1 MSSLKLE
8 ENLYCFVSS
17 VEEIEKGKFLNYV
30 LHTTTQVGNIDFKFW
45 DLKKKDLFPSAR
57 EYLKVRITDLEQAAA
72 ELKTYKT
79 LSLDST
85 SKNKP
90 YFCEFSIVEESS
102 VPPEIRKVINRD
114 RTEQVAYA
122 LSLLNDESYWN
133 DKRIYNFLIEFVNNN
148 LDKFKTVPAA
158 IGHHHNYKGG
168 LFIHSSEVFSNSYA
182 IVNSFCNK
190 KFYESQV
197 DSDSLYLSSW
207 LHDAGKMEIYY
218 LENNV
223 PKMDFEKENLIG
235 HSTIS
240 NLMFV
245 EAAKKYGLNS
255 DFIYKVSHN
264 ILSHHRR
271 KEWGAVVEPETT
283 EAHIL
288 CDSDLISS
296 RISN

>member
-1 MSSLKLE
+1 MKTIKLE
-8 ENLYCFVSS
+8 ETLYCFVTS
-17 VEEIEKGKFLNYV
+17 VEEVEKGKFLNYV
-30 LHTTTQVGNIDFKFW
+30 LHTSTQVGNIDFKFW
-45 DLKKKDLFPSAR
+45 DLKKKDLFPTPR
-57 EYLKVRITDLEQAAA
+57 EYLKVKITDLDQAAT

-85 SKNKP
+85 SRNKP
-90 YFCEFSIVEESS
+90 YFCEFSILEEEE
-102 VPPEIRKVINRD
+102 VPTEIRRTINRD
-114 RTEQVAYA
+114 RSEQINFAM
-122 LSLLNDESYWN
+122 SLLREASYWK
-133 DKRIYNFLIEFVNNN
+133 DERVHSFLIEFVNAN
-148 LDKFKTVPAA
+148 LEKFSTVPAA

-168 LFIHSSEVFSNSYA
+168 LLVHSSEVFSNSYG
-182 IVNSFCNK
+182 IVNSLCNK
-190 KFYESQV
+190 KFYGSQV

-207 LHDAGKMEIYY
+207 LHDAGKMEVYY
-218 LENNV
+218 LENET
-223 PKMDFEKENLIG
+223 PKMDFDKEDLIG

-245 EAAKKYGLNS
+245 EAARKYGLDNE
-255 DFIYKVSHN
+255 FVYKVSHN

-271 KEWGAVVEPETT
+271 KEWGAVVEPETV